1 MSNKSRQLV
10 SRAPMVRRAASYD
23 ELWKQIDFRTL
34 DIPERFNLGWPALMT
49 RTRRR
54 GR

>member
-1 MSNKSRQLV
+1 MNVKSRQLA
-10 SRAPMVRRAASYD
+10 SRAPMLRRAASYD
-23 ELWKQIDFRTL
+23 DLWTQIHFRTL
-34 DIPERFNLGWPALMT
+34 DIPEQFNLGWPASTT